1 VGITVAI
8 VPVIVCVKLGLRLN
22 DTCGTFKE
30 ENPEKPAELKVQG
43 VLAEVFG

>member
-1 VGITVAI
+1 VGITVAV
-8 VPVIVCVKLGLRLN
+8 VPAIVCVKLELRLS
-22 DTCGTFKE
+22 DTWGTFAG